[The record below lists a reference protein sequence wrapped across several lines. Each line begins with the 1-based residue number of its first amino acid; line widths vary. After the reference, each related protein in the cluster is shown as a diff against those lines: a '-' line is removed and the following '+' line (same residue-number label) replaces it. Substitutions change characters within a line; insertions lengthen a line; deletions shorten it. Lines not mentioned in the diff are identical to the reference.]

1 MKKNFLFF
9 LLFFGILVLC
19 SNSNKPITVF
29 MVGDSTMADKPIRA
43 LPENGW
49 GMDLGEFLKSNV
61 IVQNYAANGRSS
73 KSFIKEGRWDS
84 VCNKISEGDFV
95 IIQFGHNDQKYK
107 DSTRYTIPQTT
118 YKDNLRKYVNDSRQK
133 GGSPIFCTSIVRRHF
148 GTKGKLVDTH
158 GDYPQSMREVAREMN
173 VPIVD
178 LQKLTENKINK
189 LGAEKSKKLF
199 MILKAGEYPNY
210 KDGRTDSTHLS
221 IVGAKIVAKLFVQDA
236 KKQKLSFVNLMK

>member
-1 MKKNFLFF
+1 MKKSISFF
-9 LLFFGILVLC
+9 ILLFCILVLC
-19 SNSNKPITVF
+19 SNSNKPVSVF
-29 MVGDSTMADKPIRA
+29 MVGDSTMANKPERGF
-43 LPENGW
+43 PENGW

-84 VCNKISEGDFV
+84 VCSKISEGDFV
-95 IIQFGHNDQKYK
+95 IIQFGHNDEKYK

-133 GGSPIFCTSIVRRHF
+133 GGNPILCTSIVRRHF

-178 LQKLTENKINK
+178 LQKLTENRINK

-221 IVGAKIVAKLFVQDA
+221 IVGAKIVAELFVQDA
-236 KKQKLSFVNLMK
+236 KTQKMSFANLIK